1 MVIGVARL
9 SFHLPGNG
17 SLKGKR
23 KVVRGIVDRTKSRF
37 NAAVAEVDDMDLH
50 QRATIGV
57 TVISNEASHA
67 DSQIQTI
74 VRFVGESVALIDVNV
89 ELITL

>member
-9 SFHLPGNG
+9 SLHLPGNG

-23 KVVRGIVDRTKSRF
+23 KVMRSLIDRVKSRF

-50 QRATIGV
+50 QRGTIGV
-57 TVISNEASHA
+57 TVISNEAPHA

-74 VRFVGESVALIDVNV
+74 VRFVAESVELIDVSV

>member
-9 SFHLPGNG
+9 SFHLPGNS

-23 KVVRGIVDRTKSRF
+23 KVVKSVIDRVKSRF
-37 NAAVAEVDDMDLH
+37 NVTVAEVDHMDLH

-57 TVISNEASHA
+57 AVVSNEAPHA
-67 DSQIQTI
+67 DSQIQTVI
-74 VRFVGESVALIDVNV
+74 RFVGESVELLDVNI